1 MTDLVKSTNL
11 IMSLLSSE
19 ATWLPVTFLVTLSC
33 QLYQGQEDPDSYQ
46 LTLSHLQLWPS
57 SW

>member
-1 MTDLVKSTNL
+1 
-11 IMSLLSSE
+11 MSLLSLE
-19 ATWLPVTFLVTLSC
+19 ATWLSVTLLVTLSC
-33 QLYQGQEDPDSYQ
+33 QLYQDQEDPDSYQ